1 MRGGEAKKRHVWWSA
16 ACLVVFVVAS
26 GVHAQ
31 RRTVGEVDEREFGP
45 VVRAYLGYLRAEEE
59 VVDDRVSRREIS
71 PAYYRRNSNRIRALR
86 RMVIEMVRATGNDYV
101 PELIAVAPDEFHTIF
116 EQPPNPRSLVVGEV
130 INDTYRFLGT
140 SRAGETF
147 YIFARLDPYEQSEL
161 IEAKRREKR
170 NATAHDG
177 DDARHQHM
185 THDDVRPRR
194 ANAPR

>member
-1 MRGGEAKKRHVWWSA
+1 MRGDETKKRRVWWCA
-16 ACLVVFVVAS
+16 ACLTVFVVAF

-31 RRTVGEVDEREFGP
+31 RRAADEVDEREFGP

-86 RMVIEMVRATGNDYV
+86 RMVIEMARATGNDYV
-101 PELIAVAPDEFHTIF
+101 PELIAVASDEFHTIF
-116 EQPPNPRSLVVGEV
+116 EDPPKPRSLVVGEV

-161 IEAKRREKR
+161 IEAKRRDKR
-170 NATAHDG
+170 TDASVH
-177 DDARHQHM
+177 DDARHEHATQE
-185 THDDVRPRR
+185 DVRPRR
-194 ANAPR
+194 ANAPH